1 VSADST
7 GLPDPVDRVGATPS
21 SGSRQLSIE
30 ERRRR
35 VAESL
40 RIGNPGNH
48 ARDLPADAD
57 PRHECQIELRVTDIH
72 PYEHNPRRAANAKF
86 AEIKESIRAAGIRNP
101 LTVTRRPGESHFIV
115 ESGGNTRLL
124 AVQQLWT
131 ETADPRFE
139 KLSVLFRPWR
149 SESHVLM
156 AHMVE
161 NEQRGDM
168 TFWDRATGI
177 IAIKERLEADK
188 GQPLSLRQLEAELI
202 AMGLAT
208 NPTSLSHYVFVTEKL
223 RVLGESVPDLSAQDI
238 KTIQP
243 RLNALKR
250 YALARGDVS
259 EAVLHAS
266 IVEPVLRQAAERY
279 RQGEGFAATQL
290 CLACEAAL
298 ARHVDEPLAQLRR
311 DVAALSRPDP
321 DLPRRISND
330 SSALT
335 APGPDTAH
343 APRTDTN
350 SARRPPHAVNAVDSE
365 SERAGPTTAP
375 AEVQVRDASGSSCE
389 ARSALAE
396 LGQRLAEQAGIGAYL
411 RLDPL
416 APMSLR
422 MFVETHA
429 GLELEPSALRVWWL
443 LDRLFRSQPAG
454 QGAQI
459 TDGARVPFTASCDSA
474 PGDAVRISEAA
485 GDLLDWL
492 LNPND
497 ALAGATLEFLGRLRA
512 WRASETVT
520 QRLEERRSVPRE
532 DA

>member
-1 VSADST
+1 MSADAT
-7 GLPDPVDRVGATPS
+7 GLADSVDRVAATPP
-21 SGSRQLSIE
+21 SGPRHIPVE

-40 RIGNPGNH
+40 RIGNPGNR
-48 ARDLPADAD
+48 AQNLPADAD
-57 PRHECQIELRVTDIH
+57 PRQECQIELRVTDIR
-72 PYEHNPRRAANAKF
+72 PYEDNPRRSANAKF

-149 SESHVLM
+149 SESHVQT

-177 IAIKERLEADK
+177 IGIKERLEAEK

-208 NPTSLSHYVFVTEKL
+208 NPTSLSHYIFATERL
-223 RVLGESVPDLSAQDI
+223 RVLGESIPDLTAQDI

-259 EAVLHAS
+259 EAVLHS
-266 IVEPVLRQAAERY
+266 LVVEPTLQQAADRY
-279 RQGEGFAATQL
+279 RRGEGFAAVQL
-290 CLACEAAL
+290 CEACEAAL
-298 ARHVDEPLAQLRR
+298 ARHVDEPLAQLGR
-311 DVAALSRPDP
+311 DLAALSRPDRDP
-321 DLPRRISND
+321 PRRTSGE

-335 APGPDTAH
+335 AAGPGTAR
-343 APRTDTN
+343 APRAGV
-350 SARRPPHAVNAVDSE
+350 SARRSPLAVNAVDSK
-365 SERAGPTTAP
+365 SEHAGPMTAP
-375 AEVQVRDASGSSCE
+375 TLIRVRDAGGPSCE
-389 ARSALAE
+389 SRAVIGE
-396 LGQRLAEQAGIGAYL
+396 LGQRLAEQSGIGAYL
-411 RLDPL
+411 RIDPL
-416 APMSLR
+416 APLGLR
-422 MFVETHA
+422 MVVEPDATA
-429 GLELEPSALRVWWL
+429 ELEPSALRVWWL
-443 LDRLFRSQPAG
+443 LDRLFPSQPAG

-459 TDGARVPFTASCDSA
+459 TDSARVPFTTSSDSA
-474 PGDAVRISEAA
+474 LGNADCIPEAA
-485 GDLLDWL
+485 GELLDWL
-492 LNPND
+492 SNPND
-497 ALAGATLEFLGRLRA
+497 ALAGATLEFLGRLRVC
-512 WRASETVT
+512 RASETVP
-520 QRLEERRSVPRE
+520 QRFEERRSESSE